1 MDFGIDSED
10 ARANHAA
17 LRACATMGLVFFAVI
32 LAVYLW
38 LLRSGMSIPRDGS
51 GLVVGRD
58 FLNFWM
64 YGHAAFSAEPGRWY
78 DLAAY
83 HQALAS
89 LLGPG
94 YPGQNWSYPPTIM
107 LLAAPFG
114 LMGYLPAL
122 LSWTLAGLAL
132 FVFALRGRASSR
144 LIIAALVSP
153 ASVFCLISGQS
164 SLITAALLLTVFA
177 CLDRRPLLAGLLI
190 GLLSLKPQLALL
202 LPLALAASGRW
213 RAFAAAAATVLVI
226 AALSSMLFGPES
238 WMRFMALGLPVQNLV
253 LQDTRGIAVPF
264 YPTIFMN
271 LHGAGLG
278 FKAAM
283 TAQLLF
289 TLAAAAAVVWAFRRR
304 RDADPSLLFALFTAC
319 TVMALPYLLVYD
331 TLALTVAALL
341 LLEKGRLDSRGRLLA
356 RLIYWLPLLQIGL
369 GRWHVPGPALI
380 AVFFALY
387 IFLQLLARTMPAA
400 GGSAPVIL
408 ADRPA

>member
-10 ARANHAA
+10 ARANRAA
-17 LRACATMGLVFFAVI
+17 LRTCATMGLVFFAAI
-32 LAVYLW
+32 LAVYVF
-38 LLRSGMSIPRDGS
+38 LLQGGVPIPRDGS

-83 HQALAS
+83 HKALAS

-94 YPGQNWSYPPTIM
+94 YPGQNWSYPPSIM

-132 FVFALRGRASSR
+132 FVFVLRGRASSR
-144 LIIAALVSP
+144 LALAALVSP
-153 ASVFCLISGQS
+153 ASAFCLISGQS
-164 SLITAALLLTVFA
+164 SLITAALLITVFT

-202 LPLALAASGRW
+202 LPVALAASGRW
-213 RAFAAAAATVLVI
+213 RAFVAAAAMVLAI
-226 AALSSMLFGPES
+226 AALSLVLFGPES
-238 WMRFMALGLPVQNLV
+238 WIRFVTLGLPAQNLV
-253 LQDTRGIAVPF
+253 LHDAQGIAVPF

-278 FKAAM
+278 YKAAM
-283 TAQLLF
+283 TMQVLF
-289 TLAAAAAVVWAFRRR
+289 ALAAAIAVAWAFRRR
-304 RDADPSLLFALFTAC
+304 RDADPGLLFALFTAC
-319 TVMALPYLLVYD
+319 TVMALPYLLIYD
-331 TLALTVAALL
+331 TLPLTVAALL
-341 LLEKGRLDSRGRLLA
+341 LLEKGLLDSRGRLLA
-356 RLIYWLPLLQIGL
+356 RLIYWLPLLQIGF
-369 GRWHVPGPALI
+369 GRWHVPGPAMI
-380 AVFFALY
+380 AVLFTLH
-387 IFLQLLARTMPAA
+387 IFLRSMPRAMPAS
-400 GGSAPVIL
+400 GGSGL
-408 ADRPA
+408 AVAE